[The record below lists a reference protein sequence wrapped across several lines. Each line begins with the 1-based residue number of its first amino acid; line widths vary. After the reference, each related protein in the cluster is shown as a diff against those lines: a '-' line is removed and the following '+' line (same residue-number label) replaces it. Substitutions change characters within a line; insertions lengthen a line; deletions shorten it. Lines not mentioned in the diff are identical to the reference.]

1 VNVFNLPP
9 AFAAWV
15 LALLF
20 SLLPPV
26 AFAGGGDDHSH
37 GPEVS
42 VPVAASATSGERLE
56 LKSPDVELLGILSDG
71 KLTVYADRY
80 ATNEPI
86 LNAKIELESNGRKL
100 PLLATKDGAYT
111 AAADWLKQPG
121 KHEIVVSV
129 EAGGLEDLL
138 IGTLQVPGLK
148 PAAHGRSWL
157 DYGKWAAGGIAV
169 AIVLLVLFKRMPGL
183 GWTPIFYGQ
192 KAMKSRMRRRK
203 GAAAAL
209 VLPVFAAFLLGG
221 HSNPGFAHGDED
233 HSEKP
238 KTPAVSG
245 LPAAPAISGTPAAG
259 ASPIRLPDGSVFA
272 PKPVQRLLGIRTV
285 LGEPRDIAKTV
296 ELNGRII
303 ADPNFSG
310 RVQSSQS
317 GRIAAPGGGF
327 PAIGM
332 KVSKGQI
339 LAYIEPAANSIEKG
353 NQQAQLAELTSN
365 LGLAEQRAAR
375 LEQLVGSLP
384 QKEIDAARAEAASL
398 KARKAAVAGSLFQ
411 REALR
416 APVSGVLSQAGV
428 VAGQVV
434 EAREVLFEIVDPARL
449 WVEAVAYDTAL
460 SGQVAG
466 ATGVTAGNQP
476 LTLAFIGQSYQLREQ
491 ALPMQFA
498 VKPPL
503 PTLSVGQPVKVF
515 VQTRQVLRGIPVPQG
530 SVMKNSSGETIVWL
544 HASAERFMPKKVK
557 VQAVDANTVAVLEGL
572 HDGDR
577 VVTQGAALLTQIR

>member
-1 VNVFNLPP
+1 MNVFNLPP
-9 AFAAWV
+9 AFTAWT

-42 VPVAASATSGERLE
+42 VPVAASATSADRLE

-100 PLLATKDGAYT
+100 QLMATKDGAYT

-129 EAGGLEDLL
+129 EAVGLQDLL
-138 IGTLQVPGLK
+138 IGTLHVPALK
-148 PAAHGRSWL
+148 PTVQARSWL
-157 DYGKWAAGGIAV
+157 DYGKWAVGGIAV
-169 AIVLLVLFKRMPGL
+169 LIVLLVLFKRM
-183 GWTPIFYGQ
+183 
-192 KAMKSRMRRRK
+192 RRRK
-203 GAAAAL
+203 GATAAL
-209 VLPVFAAFLLGG
+209 VLPVFAAFMLGG

-238 KTPAVSG
+238 KTPAAATAASG
-245 LPAAPAISGTPAAG
+245 LPTSSATSGAPAAQT
-259 ASPIRLPDGSVFA
+259 SPTRLPDGSIFV
-272 PKPVQRLLGIRTV
+272 PKPAQRLLGIRTV

-296 ELNGRII
+296 ELNGHIS

-327 PAIGM
+327 PAIGR

-339 LAYIEPAANSIEKG
+339 LAYIEPAASSIDKG
-353 NQQAQLAELTSN
+353 NQQAQLAELASN
-365 LGLAEQRAAR
+365 LGLAERRAAR
-375 LEQLVGSLP
+375 LEKLVGSLP

-398 KARKAAVAGSLFQ
+398 RARKAAVAGSLFQ

-416 APVSGVLSQAGV
+416 APVSGVISQAGV

-449 WVEAVAYDTAL
+449 WVEAVAYDTTL

-466 ATGVTAGNQP
+466 ASGVTAGNQP

-503 PTLSVGQPVKVF
+503 PILSVGQPVKVF
-515 VQTRQVLRGIPVPQG
+515 VQTRQAIRGIPVPQG
-530 SVMKNSSGETIVWL
+530 SVMKNSSGETIVWV

-557 VQAVDANTVAVLEGL
+557 VQAVDAHTVAVLEGL

-577 VVTQGAALLTQIR
+577 VVTQGATLLTQIR

>member
-1 VNVFNLPP
+1 MNVFNLPP
-9 AFAAWV
+9 AFTAWT
-15 LALLF
+15 LALLL

-26 AFAGGGDDHSH
+26 AFANGGEDHSH

-100 PLLATKDGAYT
+100 QLMATKDGAYT

-129 EAGGLEDLL
+129 EAVGLQDLL

-148 PAAHGRSWL
+148 PTVQARSWL
-157 DYGKWAAGGIAV
+157 NYGKWAAGGIAV
-169 AIVLLVLFKRMPGL
+169 VIALLVLFK
-183 GWTPIFYGQ
+183 
-192 KAMKSRMRRRK
+192 RMRRRK

-233 HSEKP
+233 HGEKP
-238 KTPAVSG
+238 KTPAASG
-245 LPAAPAISGTPAAG
+245 VPASPANSGIPAAS
-259 ASPIRLPDGSVFA
+259 ASPVRLPDGSIFA

-296 ELNGRII
+296 ELNGHIS

-327 PAIGM
+327 PIIGM

-339 LAYIEPAANSIEKG
+339 LAYIEPAASSIDKG
-353 NQQAQLAELTSN
+353 NQQAQLAELASN
-365 LGLAEQRAAR
+365 LGLAERRAQR
-375 LEQLVGSLP
+375 LQQLVGSLP
-384 QKEIDAARAEAASL
+384 QKEIDAARAEVTSL
-398 KARKAAVAGSLFQ
+398 RARKAAVSGSLFQ

-416 APVSGVLSQAGV
+416 APVSGVISQAGV

-449 WVEAVAYDTAL
+449 WVEAVAYDTTL

-466 ATGVTAGNQP
+466 ASGMTAGNQP

-491 ALPMQFA
+491 ALPMQFS

-503 PTLSVGQPVKVF
+503 PILSVGQPVKVF
-515 VQTRQVLRGIPVPQG
+515 VQTRQAIRGIPVPQG
-530 SVMKNSSGETIVWL
+530 SVMKNSSGETIVWV

-572 HDGDR
+572 QAGDR

>member
-1 VNVFNLPP
+1 MKLIQLLFVGTMLLLPLP
-9 AFAAWV
+9 V
-15 LALLF
+15 LAHGGEDHGDETKAPV
-20 SLLPPV
+20 SLP
-26 AFAGGGDDHSH
+26 
-37 GPEVS
+37 
-42 VPVAASATSGERLE
+42 TSGPQLE
-56 LKSPDVELLGILSDG
+56 LKSPDVELSGALQDG

-80 ATNEPI
+80 ASNEPI
-86 LNAKIELESNGRKL
+86 LNAKIELESSGRKL
-100 PLLATKDGAYT
+100 PLQAMQDGSYT
-111 AAADWLKQPG
+111 GAADWLKQPG
-121 KHEIVVSV
+121 KYEIVVSV
-129 EAGGLEDLL
+129 EASGLQDLL
-138 IGTLQVPGLK
+138 IGTLQVPDLK

-157 DYGKWAAGGIAV
+157 DYGKWAAGGIV
-169 AIVLLVLFKRMPGL
+169 GIIVLLVLFK
-183 GWTPIFYGQ
+183 
-192 KAMKSRMRRRK
+192 SMRRRK
-203 GAAAAL
+203 GAATAL
-209 VLPVFAAFLLGG
+209 VLPVLAAFLFGG
-221 HSNPGFAHGDED
+221 HSTPGFAHGDED

-238 KTPAVSG
+238 KTPAASG
-245 LPAAPAISGTPAAG
+245 APASPAISTTPAAG
-259 ASPIRLPDGSVFA
+259 ASPVRLPDGSIFA
-272 PKPVQRLLGIRTV
+272 PKPTQRLLGIRTV

-339 LAYIEPAANSIEKG
+339 LAYIEPAASSIEKG
-353 NQQAQLAELTSN
+353 NQQAQLAELSSN
-365 LGLAEQRAAR
+365 LGLAERRAER

-384 QKEIDAARAEAASL
+384 QKEIDAARAEAVSL
-398 KARKAAVAGSLFQ
+398 RARRAAVAGSLFQ

-416 APVSGVLSQAGV
+416 APVSGVVSQASV

-434 EAREVLFEIVDPARL
+434 EAREVLFEIVDPAKL

-466 ATGVTAGNQP
+466 TAGVTAGNQP
-476 LTLAFIGQSYQLREQ
+476 LTLTFIGQSYQLREQ

-498 VKPPL
+498 VKPPV
-503 PTLSVGQPVKVF
+503 PALSVGQPVKVF
-515 VQTRQVLRGIPVPQG
+515 IQTRQVVRGIPVPQS
-530 SVMKNSSGETIVWL
+530 SVTKNSNGETIVWV
-544 HASAERFMPKKVK
+544 HASAERFVRQKVK
-557 VQAVDANTVAVLEGL
+557 VQVVDANTVAVLEGL

>member
-1 VNVFNLPP
+1 MNLFNLQPN
-9 AFAAWV
+9 FMAWA
-15 LALLF
+15 LALLLSFLPHF
-20 SLLPPV
+20 SFAHGGEDHGDEAKTPISLP
-26 AFAGGGDDHSH
+26 
-37 GPEVS
+37 
-42 VPVAASATSGERLE
+42 ASGSQLE
-56 LKSPDVELLGILSDG
+56 LKSPDVELLGLLQDG

-80 ATNEPI
+80 ASNEPI
-86 LNAKIELESNGRKL
+86 LNAKIELENAGRKL

-111 AAADWLKQPG
+111 ATADWLKQPG
-121 KHEIVVSV
+121 KYEVVVSV
-129 EAGGLEDLL
+129 EAGELQDLL
-138 IGTLQVPGLK
+138 IGTLQVPGLQS
-148 PAAHGRSWL
+148 AAHGRSWL
-157 DYGKWAAGGIAV
+157 GYGKWAAGGIAGG
-169 AIVLLVLFKRMPGL
+169 IVLFVLFKRM
-183 GWTPIFYGQ
+183 
-192 KAMKSRMRRRK
+192 RRHK

-209 VLPVFAAFLLGG
+209 VLPVFAAFLIGG
-221 HSNPGFAHGDED
+221 YSNPGFAHGDED

-238 KTPAVSG
+238 KTPAAATAASG
-245 LPAAPAISGTPAAG
+245 LPTSPAMSGAPAAQT
-259 ASPIRLPDGSVFA
+259 SPTRLPDGSIFA
-272 PKPVQRLLGIRTV
+272 PKPTQRLLGIRTV

-332 KVSKGQI
+332 TVSKGQI
-339 LAYIEPAANSIEKG
+339 LAYIEPAASSIEKG
-353 NQQAQLAELTSN
+353 NQQAQLAELGSN

-398 KARKAAVAGSLFQ
+398 KARKTAVAGSLFQ

-416 APVSGVLSQAGV
+416 APVSGVISHASV

-466 ATGVTAGNQP
+466 AAGMTAGNQP

-503 PTLSVGQPVKVF
+503 PALSVGQPVKVF
-515 VQTRQVLRGIPVPQG
+515 VQTKQAIRGIPVPQG
-530 SVMKNSSGETIVWL
+530 SVVKNSSGETIVWV
-544 HASAERFMPKKVK
+544 HASAERFVPKKVK

-572 HDGDR
+572 HDGNR
-577 VVTQGAALLTQIR
+577 VVAQGAALLTQIR

>member
-1 VNVFNLPP
+1 MNVFNLPP
-9 AFAAWV
+9 AFTAWT

-80 ATNEPI
+80 ASNEPI

-100 PLLATKDGAYT
+100 QLMATKDGAYA

-129 EAGGLEDLL
+129 EAVGLQDLL

-148 PAAHGRSWL
+148 PTVQARSWL

-169 AIVLLVLFKRMPGL
+169 VIVLLVLFK
-183 GWTPIFYGQ
+183 
-192 KAMKSRMRRRK
+192 RMRRRK

-238 KTPAVSG
+238 KTPAVG
-245 LPAAPAISGTPAAG
+245 GVPAAPANSGIPAAS
-259 ASPIRLPDGSVFA
+259 ASPVRLPDGSIFV
-272 PKPVQRLLGIRTV
+272 PKPAQRLLGIRTV

-296 ELNGRII
+296 EINGQISV
-303 ADPNFSG
+303 DPNFSG

-327 PAIGM
+327 PAIGR

-353 NQQAQLAELTSN
+353 NQQAQLAELASN
-365 LGLAEQRAAR
+365 LGLAERRAQR
-375 LEQLVGSLP
+375 LQQLVGSLP
-384 QKEIDAARAEAASL
+384 QKEIDAARAEVTSL
-398 KARKAAVAGSLFQ
+398 RARKAAVSGSLFQ

-416 APVSGVLSQAGV
+416 APVSGVISQAGV

-449 WVEAVAYDTAL
+449 WVEAVAYDTTL

-466 ATGVTAGNQP
+466 ASGMTAGNQP

-503 PTLSVGQPVKVF
+503 PILSVGQPVKVF
-515 VQTRQVLRGIPVPQG
+515 VQTRQAIRGIPVPQG
-530 SVMKNSSGETIVWL
+530 SVMKNSSGETIVWV

>member
-1 VNVFNLPP
+1 MNLVNLLLNLG
-9 AFAAWV
+9 AWA

-20 SLLPPV
+20 SLVPLF
-26 AFAGGGDDHSH
+26 AYAGGGDDHSH

-42 VPVAASATSGERLE
+42 VPVAAAATSADRLE
-56 LKSPDVELLGILSDG
+56 LKSPDVELLGILNDD
-71 KLTVYADRY
+71 KLTLYADRY

-86 LNAKIELESNGRKL
+86 LNAKIELESKGRKL
-100 PLLATKDGAYT
+100 QMLATKDGSYT
-111 AAADWLKQPG
+111 AVADWLKQPG

-129 EAGGLEDLL
+129 EANGLQDLL
-138 IGTLQVPGLK
+138 IGTLLVPTL
-148 PAAHGRSWL
+148 ASEARGRSWL
-157 DYGKWAAGGIAV
+157 DYAKWAAGGIAV
-169 AIVLLVLFKRMPGL
+169 LIILLVLFKR
-183 GWTPIFYGQ
+183 I
-192 KAMKSRMRRRK
+192 RRRK
-203 GAAAAL
+203 STATAL

-245 LPAAPAISGTPAAG
+245 VPASPANSSIPAAS
-259 ASPIRLPDGSVFA
+259 ASPERLPDGSIFV
-272 PKPVQRLLGIRTV
+272 PKPAQRLLGIRTV

-296 ELNGRII
+296 ELNGHISV
-303 ADPNFSG
+303 DPNFSG

-327 PAIGM
+327 PAMGRQ
-332 KVSKGQI
+332 VGKGQI
-339 LAYIEPAANSIEKG
+339 LAFIEPAANSIEKG
-353 NQQAQLAELTSN
+353 NQQAQLAELASN
-365 LGLAEQRAAR
+365 LGLAERRAQR
-375 LEQLVGSLP
+375 LQQLVGSLP
-384 QKEIDAARAEAASL
+384 QKEIDAARAEVTSL
-398 KARKAAVAGSLFQ
+398 RARKAAVSGSLFQ

-416 APVSGVLSQAGV
+416 APVSGVISKAGV

-449 WVEAVAYDTAL
+449 WVEAIAYDTAL

-466 ATGVTAGNQP
+466 AAGVTAGNQP

-498 VKPPL
+498 VKPPV
-503 PTLSVGQPVKVF
+503 PVLSVGQPVKVF
-515 VQTRQVLRGIPVPQG
+515 VQTRQSLRGIPVPQG
-530 SVMKNSSGETIVWL
+530 SVMKNSSGETIVWV
-544 HASAERFMPKKVK
+544 HASAERFVPKKVK
-557 VQAVDANTVAVLEGL
+557 AQAVDANTTAVLEGL
-572 HDGDR
+572 QDGDR

>member
-1 VNVFNLPP
+1 MPNFR
-9 AFAAWV
+9 AWA

-20 SLLPPV
+20 SLVPLF

-42 VPVAASATSGERLE
+42 VPVAATATSGERLE
-56 LKSPDVELLGILSDG
+56 LKSPDVELLGILGDG
-71 KLTVYADRY
+71 KLTLYADRY

-100 PLLATKDGAYT
+100 QMLATKDGSYT

-129 EAGGLEDLL
+129 EANGLQDLL
-138 IGTLQVPGLK
+138 IGTLLVSDLK
-148 PAAHGRSWL
+148 PETDGRSWL
-157 DYGKWAAGGIAV
+157 AYGKWAAVGIAGV
-169 AIVLLVLFKRMPGL
+169 IALLVLFKRM
-183 GWTPIFYGQ
+183 
-192 KAMKSRMRRRK
+192 RRRK
-203 GAAAAL
+203 GAAAL

-238 KTPAVSG
+238 KTPVVSG
-245 LPAAPAISGTPAAG
+245 VPAGPANSGNPAAG
-259 ASPIRLPDGSVFA
+259 AAPVRLPDGSIFA

-296 ELNGRII
+296 ELNGHISV
-303 ADPNFSG
+303 DPNFSG

-327 PAIGM
+327 PAMGM

-339 LAYIEPAANSIEKG
+339 LAYIEPAASSIEKG
-353 NQQAQLAELTSN
+353 NQQAQLAELASN
-365 LGLAEQRAAR
+365 LGLAERRAKR

-398 KARKAAVAGSLFQ
+398 RARRAAVADSLFQ

-416 APVSGVLSQAGV
+416 APVSGVISQAGV

-449 WVEAVAYDTAL
+449 WVEAIAYDTAL

-466 ATGVTAGNQP
+466 AAGMTAGNQP

-503 PTLSVGQPVKVF
+503 PILSVGQPVKVF
-515 VQTRQVLRGIPVPQG
+515 VQTRQAIRGIPVPQG
-530 SVMKNSSGETIVWL
+530 SVMKNSSGETIVWV
-544 HASAERFMPKKVK
+544 HASAERFVPKKVK
-557 VQAVDANTVAVLEGL
+557 VQAVDANTIAVLEGL
-572 HDGDR
+572 QDGDR

>member
-1 VNVFNLPP
+1 MNVFNLPP
-9 AFAAWV
+9 AFTAWT

-80 ATNEPI
+80 ASNEPI

-100 PLLATKDGAYT
+100 QLMATKDGAYT

-129 EAGGLEDLL
+129 EAGELQDLL
-138 IGTLQVPGLK
+138 IGTLQVPDLK
-148 PAAHGRSWL
+148 PEARGRSWL
-157 DYGKWAAGGIAV
+157 DYGRWAAGGIAV
-169 AIVLLVLFKRMPGL
+169 LIALLVLFKR
-183 GWTPIFYGQ
+183 I
-192 KAMKSRMRRRK
+192 RRRK
-203 GAAAAL
+203 GTAAAL
-209 VLPVFAAFLLGG
+209 VLPVFAAFILGG

-233 HSEKP
+233 HGEKP
-238 KTPAVSG
+238 KTPAAATAASG
-245 LPAAPAISGTPAAG
+245 LPTSPATSGAPAAQT
-259 ASPIRLPDGSVFA
+259 SPTRLPDGSIFV
-272 PKPVQRLLGIRTV
+272 PKPAQRLLGIRTV

-296 ELNGRII
+296 ELNGHIS

-327 PAIGM
+327 PAIGR

-339 LAYIEPAANSIEKG
+339 LAYIEPAASSIDKG
-353 NQQAQLAELTSN
+353 NQQAQLAELASN
-365 LGLAEQRAAR
+365 LGLAERRAAR

-398 KARKAAVAGSLFQ
+398 RARKAAVAGSLFQ

-416 APVSGVLSQAGV
+416 APVSGVISQAGV

-466 ATGVTAGNQP
+466 AAGVTAGNQP

-503 PTLSVGQPVKVF
+503 PILSVGQPVKVF
-515 VQTRQVLRGIPVPQG
+515 VQTRQAIRGIPVPQG
-530 SVMKNSSGETIVWL
+530 SVMKNSSGETIVWV
-544 HASAERFMPKKVK
+544 HASAERFVPQKVK
-557 VQAVDANTVAVLEGL
+557 VQAVDAHTVAVLEGL

-577 VVTQGAALLTQIR
+577 VVTQGATLLTQIR